1 MEGFCG
7 QPATKEIAMN
17 VPETTAYRSPDSAT
31 FCQLAP
37 MKSIHST
44 RPSPT
49 SRSSA
54 RPLLEFEGR
63 AFATSEPPPSHA
75 STTAAGESR
84 RPLAGHA

>member
-1 MEGFCG
+1 MEGFCD

-49 SRSSA
+49 STDRA
-54 RPLLEFEGR
+54 QGPYGVRGR
-63 AFATSEPPPSHA
+63 GFRNLRANPGPW
-75 STTAAGESR
+75 
-84 RPLAGHA
+84 

>member
-54 RPLLEFEGR
+54 RSLQEFAWEGL
-63 AFATSEPPPSHA
+63 SQSQ
-75 STTAAGESR
+75 G
-84 RPLAGHA
+84 